1 MTHSDQMR
9 PNALSHSL
17 KTALQIG
24 SIGGIVAV
32 SIALQGM
39 MQAFSVR
46 DIISGVISLS
56 QTLLLITFFG
66 AAYVALSRT
75 QSKNPVFALIVGV
88 ISGLVASAFPVI
100 LVWLG
105 TVIPLGQM
113 FISATQVMYDLLTF
127 KQGAGTGSIALL
139 LLGGACGI
147 VAAVLVLLPVK
158 LRGAVLGGLIAV
170 FSFGLLEDLIKTTL
184 SNWPLFTPITN
195 FLYKSNGL
203 AIEGALA
210 LFLLFVAISLVRSI
224 WGPSVSQ
231 KVNALPAASRR
242 TLRGGSIGIAVVL
255 LLLLPVLLGLYI
267 SDVLDTVGLYLVMG
281 LGLNIVVGFAGLLDL
296 GYVAFYAIGSYTVGI
311 LTSPEHVTGI
321 IHNWWLAFPFGIIMA
336 VFAGIILGI
345 PVLRMR
351 GDYLAIVTLGFGEI
365 IRLLAIS
372 DFMKPIEGG
381 AQGIQGIPTPDI
393 GPIQFVQQQI
403 NLPLLGT
410 IQFTPSQMFFYIYLA
425 ACVLVIFI
433 SMRVKNSRLGRA
445 WMAVRE
451 DEDVAQ
457 AMGIN
462 LVATKLMAF
471 GMGASF
477 GGLAGAIFASKLQ
490 SVYPTSF
497 SFIVS
502 INVLALIIIGGMGNI
517 PGVIVGALVL
527 MGLPELLRE
536 VGDYRYLFY
545 GIGLVVMML
554 TRPEGL
560 FPEARRRLEL
570 EEFREDGEKPP
581 PPPPK
586 EPVVLKTMGQP

>member
-1 MTHSDQMR
+1 MTQSISKRDVT
-9 PNALSHSL
+9 LTHSL
-17 KTALQIG
+17 KTALQLG
-24 SIGGIVAV
+24 VIGGIVAV

-46 DIISGVISLS
+46 DIISGIVSLS

-66 AAYVALSRT
+66 TAYAALNRAKSKTPLSAIMVGAIT
-75 QSKNPVFALIVGV
+75 GLI
-88 ISGLVASAFPVI
+88 ASAFLVL

-105 TVIPLGQM
+105 SVLPLGQM
-113 FISATQVMYDLLTF
+113 FISATKPMYDLLLF
-127 KQGAGTGSIALL
+127 KQDAVTGGVTLL
-139 LLGGACGI
+139 LVGGVCGI
-147 VAAVLVLLPVK
+147 VAAALMLLPAK
-158 LRGAVLGGLIAV
+158 LRGALLNGLLAV
-170 FSFGLLEDLIKTTL
+170 FAFGLLEDLIKTTL
-184 SNWPLFTPITN
+184 SNWTMLTPITD

-210 LFLLFVAISLVRSI
+210 LFLLFVVISLVRSI

-231 KVNALPAASRR
+231 KVNALPPASRR
-242 TLRGGSIGIAVVL
+242 TLRGGSIGIAIVL

-570 EEFREDGEKPP
+570 EEFREEGETPP
-581 PPPPK
+581 SPPLK
-586 EPVVLKTMGQP
+586 EPVV